1 MIFKILPQKKKKK
14 KIFKMLTKVFVPTF
28 YRYNILEAITPVV
41 LHTII
46 HTLKKKTEIMT
57 LIKS

>member
-1 MIFKILPQKKKKK
+1 MIFKILPQKKKKKK

-46 HTLKKKTEIMT
+46 RT
-57 LIKS
+57 